1 MMEKLRHK
9 YALSEKGAKDM
20 VRAFIAVT
28 ISNLVL
34 MLPVGLLYKLSSYL
48 LEGELKKSELPFFI
62 IAIVITLILIAVTT
76 FIQYNATFL
85 STYVESGIRR
95 RGLAEKLRKLPLSF
109 FGKKDLADLT
119 NTIMTDCATIETAS
133 SHWIPE
139 LVGALLSTTIIVISL
154 FFFDWRMALAA
165 VWVMPVAFIVVLLS
179 RKTMKKVQNKTVKYR
194 VECLSGIQEG
204 LECLRDLKS
213 YNMTDTYMDGLET
226 KIRNVEKHAVVA
238 EFTNAAFVCSAQMI
252 LKFGIATV
260 AVTGS
265 ALLIKGDISVLTFF
279 MFLLVVTRMYEPL
292 QISLQNLSA
301 IINMSKSC
309 ERMDEILSHK
319 EQTGTGSLTNDGY
332 DIVFEHVAFSYEDGE
347 KVLNDVSFTAK
358 QGEVTALIGPSG
370 GGKTT
375 VSRLAARFWDNNSGT
390 ITVGGM
396 KVTDVEP
403 EKLLSL
409 YSIVF
414 QDVTLFNNTVMENI
428 RIGKKDATDE
438 EVIAAA
444 RLANC
449 EEFVERMPDKW
460 NSMIGENGS
469 ELSGGERQRISIARA
484 FLKDAPII
492 LLDEATAS
500 LDVDNES
507 LIQESISK
515 LIENKTVL
523 IIAHRM
529 RTVAGVDK
537 IVVLKDG
544 EVAEMGSP
552 AQLMKKGGIYKHM
565 CETQLKSEKWNC
577 FE

>member
-1 MMEKLRHK
+1 MEKLRHK

-48 LEGELKKSELPFFI
+48 LEGGLKKSELPFFI
-62 IAIVITLILIAVTT
+62 IAIVITLVLIAATT
-76 FIQYNATFL
+76 FLQYNATFL

-139 LVGALLSTTIIVISL
+139 LAGALLSTTIIVISL

-165 VWVMPVAFIVVLLS
+165 VWVMPVAFIIVLLS
-179 RKTMKKVQNKTVKYR
+179 RKTMKKVQDKTVNYR

-226 KIRNVEKHAVVA
+226 KIRNVEKHAVAA

-332 DIVFEHVAFSYEDGE
+332 DIVFDHVAFSYEDGE

-544 EVAEMGSP
+544 EAAEMGSP

-565 CETQLKSEKWNC
+565 CETQLKSEKWDC

>member
-1 MMEKLRHK
+1 MEKLRHK

-62 IAIVITLILIAVTT
+62 IAIVITLILIAVTS
-76 FIQYNATFL
+76 FLQYNATFL

-139 LVGALLSTTIIVISL
+139 LAGALLSTTIIVISL

-265 ALLIKGDISVLTFF
+265 ALLIKGDITVLTFF

-301 IINMSKSC
+301 IINMSNSC
-309 ERMDEILSHK
+309 ERMDEILSHE
-319 EQTGTGSLTNDGY
+319 EQTGTETLTNDGY
-332 DIVFEHVAFSYEDGE
+332 DIVFDHVAFSYEDGE
-347 KVLNDVSFTAK
+347 KVLSDVSFTAK

-396 KVTDVEP
+396 KVTDAEP

-515 LIENKTVL
+515 LIKNKTVL